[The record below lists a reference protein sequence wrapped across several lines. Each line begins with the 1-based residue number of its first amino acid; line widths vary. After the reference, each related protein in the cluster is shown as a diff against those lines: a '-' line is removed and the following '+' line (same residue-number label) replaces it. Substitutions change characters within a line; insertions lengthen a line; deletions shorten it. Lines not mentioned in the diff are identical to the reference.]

1 MFLNKFIP
9 VGLACGLA
17 MAALLP
23 ASADA
28 CERKDHRPIL
38 VSVGAD
44 GTPEVDTDSVTVCE
58 GDTLRWVF
66 KGPPRDF
73 SVLFASTAESPFDW
87 NRQTG
92 ATITGTVKQ
101 GAAKDSQQT
110 SYKYDVQVDEKTL
123 DPKIIV
129 VP

>member
-1 MFLNKFIP
+1 MLLRKSILG
-9 VGLACGLA
+9 GLTCCLA
-17 MAALLP
+17 LATTLAT
-23 ASADA
+23 SADA
-28 CERKDHRPIL
+28 CERRDHRPIL
-38 VSVGAD
+38 VSVAAD

-66 KGPPRDF
+66 KGSPRDF
-73 SVLFASTAESPFDW
+73 SVIFASTANSPFYWD
-87 NRQTG
+87 RLTG

-101 GAAKDSQQT
+101 GAAKENQET

-129 VP
+129 EP